1 MEDFSQ
7 NITKVKISN
16 YSAILSLQA
25 VRYSNEQYFSFK
37 TDDGV
42 ISKIMFSSNFYDD
55 DSMQYH
61 KVMLQEKL
69 NGSHIELYKQKNKM
83 KDIFEFNHIDK
94 SLSESDV
101 KTLKDFYKHYH
112 KKYWCFKKSYK
123 SYKFLDDVFTISG
136 ICLVA
141 IGTISGGIT
150 LNPVVLGVVNGAGL
164 IVAGIGKKNNYKRK
178 IEMTRIAFTNYE
190 KVLVELRSALRGDD
204 FNKEEF
210 VDRMKLIDEMIID
223 QTPIADRFVSRY
235 EKKFGLSKQ

>member
-1 MEDFSQ
+1 
-7 NITKVKISN
+7 
-16 YSAILSLQA
+16 
-25 VRYSNEQYFSFK
+25 
-37 TDDGV
+37 
-42 ISKIMFSSNFYDD
+42 
-55 DSMQYH
+55 
-61 KVMLQEKL
+61 
-69 NGSHIELYKQKNKM
+69 M

-150 LNPVVLGVVNGAGL
+150 LNPVVLGVVNGAGV
-164 IVAGIGKKNNYKRK
+164 IVTGIGKKNNYKRK

-210 VDRMKLIDEMIID
+210 VDRMKLVDEMLID